1 MPKPTVRRPLPC
13 AKCGYD
19 IEGLSVP
26 GHCPECGHPILDS
39 IEAAIDPA
47 ASALAPAGSPERRT
61 AWALQFACAGLVLVL
76 AVGLRGALRVL
87 LGFTSAGFARPEG
100 FAERVDARFGP
111 PLETIG
117 LVLAL
122 CGAAAGLVGLAFVL
136 PAGRSRAQR
145 RARHLGGAGFAV
157 IAALLLLPEVRGAVM
172 LLSVPIAMVLVGI
185 SPAFRDIGARSKV
198 YRTRRSA
205 KQQIHV
211 LLVAAG
217 VAVCAALGGETLS
230 RAEPGSKVAEF
241 GEILFLVA
249 GTSAVLLGIG
259 LVYLAANAW
268 WVLQA
273 VLRPPPRLEELVE
286 HSEDL
291 DR

>member
-19 IEGLSVP
+19 IEGLSIP
-26 GHCPECGHPILDS
+26 GQCPECGHPILDS

-47 ASALAPAGSPERRT
+47 ASALAPPGSPERRT
-61 AWALQFACAGLVLVL
+61 AWALQLACAGLVLVL
-76 AVGLRGALRVL
+76 AIGLRPALRVL
-87 LGFTSAGFARPEG
+87 LEFTSAGFARPEG
-100 FAERVDARFGP
+100 FVGRVESRFGP
-111 PLETIG
+111 PLEWLGLAVALIG
-117 LVLAL
+117 ALAGLAGLAL
-122 CGAAAGLVGLAFVL
+122 AL
-136 PAGRSRAQR
+136 PAQRTRALR
-145 RARHLGGAGFAV
+145 RARWLGGAGFA
-157 IAALLLLPEVRGAVM
+157 ITIPLLLLPEVRGAIV

-185 SPAFRDIGARSKV
+185 SPAFRDLGARSKV

-217 VAVCAALGGETLS
+217 VAVGAALGGEVLS
-230 RAEPGSKVAEF
+230 RGTSEPWVEGI
-241 GEILFLVA
+241 GEILFLIA

-259 LVYLAANAW
+259 LAYLAVNAF

-273 VLRPPPRLEELVE
+273 VLRPPPHLEELV
-286 HSEDL
+286 
-291 DR
+291 DRPDELPR